1 MLPNRPQSPIKR
13 QLEVHNPQNCKGN
26 STPESDPV
34 AARSACRR
42 GQVSLSLSGLRI
54 GLPSLTGVKCEPTL
68 WWWEGG
74 GGGVAASYAIVIHA
88 FLLGPASVM
97 NSSSCPISL
106 SILLC
111 RLPPCVSLSPA
122 VTLPSI
128 AKGLSFD
135 LPNGS
140 KGPIIC

>member
-13 QLEVHNPQNCKGN
+13 PLEVHSPQNCKGN
-26 STPESDPV
+26 STPESDPG

-54 GLPSLTGVKCEPTL
+54 GLPSLTRVKCEPAL
-68 WWWEGG
+68 WWWEGEG
-74 GGGVAASYAIVIHA
+74 GCKLRNSCSHPHAPVTASD
-88 FLLGPASVM
+88 M

-106 SILLC
+106 SIPLC
-111 RLPPCVSLSPA
+111 HLPPCFSLPPA
-122 VTLPSI
+122 VTLPSF

>member
-13 QLEVHNPQNCKGN
+13 PLEMHNPQNCKGN
-26 STPESDPV
+26 STPESEPV

-54 GLPSLTGVKCEPTL
+54 GLPSLTGVKCEPAL
-68 WWWEGG
+68 WWWEEGG
-74 GGGVAASYAIVIHA
+74 LAASYAIVIHT
-88 FLLGPASVM
+88 FLLGTASVM

-106 SILLC
+106 STLQC
-111 RLPPCVSLSPA
+111 RLPPCLSLPPA

-135 LPNGS
+135 LPNGL